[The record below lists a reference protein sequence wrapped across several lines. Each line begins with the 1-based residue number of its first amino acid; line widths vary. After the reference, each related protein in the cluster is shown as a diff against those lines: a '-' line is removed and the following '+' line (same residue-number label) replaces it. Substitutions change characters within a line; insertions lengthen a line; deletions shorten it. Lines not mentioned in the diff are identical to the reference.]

1 MGKLRGKRGISLVF
15 FLLSAGIMV
24 TQAGC
29 LLVAA
34 GAAAGGAAGYAY
46 YKGKTCNS
54 FAAGF
59 EDTWAAAHTALGDL
73 GMPILKDEHNQG
85 SGIIKTQT
93 ADGDRVKIDLELIP
107 SKIPAEGMLTR
118 VCVRVGTFGDH
129 PVSERVLYQ
138 IGAHL
143 TTGPIVMPPPNPS
156 ATMPPIA
163 PASSSRQT
171 SEPPLTSPYAT
182 VPASTTNPPKPL
194 PEEPV
199 RVP

>member
-1 MGKLRGKRGISLVF
+1 
-15 FLLSAGIMV
+15 MV
-24 TQAGC
+24 SQSGC

-59 EDTWAAAHTALGDL
+59 EDTWAAAHTALNDL
-73 GMPILKDEHNQG
+73 GMPILKDERNQG
-85 SGIIKTQT
+85 SGTIKTQT
-93 ADGDRVKIDLELIP
+93 ADGDRVKIHLELIP

-138 IGAHL
+138 IGGHL
-143 TTGPIVMPPPNPS
+143 TTGPVVMPPPNPS
-156 ATMPPIA
+156 PTTMPPTA
-163 PASSSRQT
+163 PVSSSRQT
-171 SEPPLTSPYAT
+171 SEPPLTSPYAII
-182 VPASTTNPPKPL
+182 PASATNTPKEL
-194 PEEPV
+194 PKEPV
-199 RVP
+199 HVP